1 MMIEVGET
9 EEGLNVLDFTW
20 FWPILDNLDFIGGH
34 RQAIGREHVSEV
46 FTGSD
51 VKLSFICTGKESVS
65 MESVEYFP
73 DVSFMLRKV
82 IGIDQYVVQI
92 DNDIN
97 VYHIRE
103 DVIHE
108 LLKSCGSV
116 SKAFQH
122 YQPLERSITSLEG
135 GLPFVS
141 CCNVNQMVC
150 MPEVDFSVDSCFS
163 WCVGQIGNEW
173 KWIMIL
179 L

>member
-1 MMIEVGET
+1 MIEVGET
-9 EEGLNVLDFTW
+9 KEGLNVLDFAW
-20 FWPILDNLDFIGGH
+20 FRPILDNLDFVGGH
-34 RQAIGREHVSEV
+34 SQAVWRKHIPEV

-51 VKLSFICTGKESVS
+51 VKFAFICMGGKAVSTESA
-65 MESVEYFP
+65 EYFQ

-103 DVIHE
+103 DVVHE

-116 SKAFQH
+116 SKAFWH
-122 YQPLERSITSLEG
+122 YQPLKRSIMSLEG
-135 GLPFVS
+135 GFPFVS
-141 CCNVNQMVC
+141 CCNANQMVHV
-150 MPEVDFSVDSCFS
+150 PEVNFSVDSCFL
-163 WCVGQIGNEW
+163 WCVEQIGNEW
-173 KWIMIL
+173 KWITIL